1 MTEHR
6 RRILQMLSE
15 CKINADEA
23 ERLISAL
30 EREPAAS
37 PQNGAAAAP
46 ARAAKYLRVV
56 VDTDSDEE
64 RAAGGPTKV
73 NIRVPMQ
80 LLRAGV
86 RLSALIPPHARDE
99 VNAKLRQQGLAFD
112 INQLKPENLEDL
124 IEQLNDLTI
133 DVDQERTKV
142 RVFCE

>member
-1 MTEHR
+1 MSEHR

-15 CKINADEA
+15 CKITAEEA
-23 ERLISAL
+23 ERLIAAL
-30 EREPAAS
+30 EREPAPAR
-37 PQNGAAAAP
+37 GGAP
-46 ARAAKYLRVV
+46 ANPVRNARYLRVM
-56 VDTDSDEE
+56 VDTDTEE
-64 RAAGGPTKV
+64 DRTHGGPTKV

-86 RLSALIPPHARDE
+86 RLSALIPPTARDE
-99 VNAKLRQQGLAFD
+99 VNAKLRQQGLSFD

-124 IEQLNDLTI
+124 IEQLGDLAI

>member
-15 CKINADEA
+15 CKINADQA

-30 EREPAAS
+30 EREPAAGPRATAS
-37 PQNGAAAAP
+37 PSP
-46 ARAAKYLRVV
+46 VRAAKYLRVM
-56 VDTDSDEE
+56 VDTDED
-64 RAAGGPTKV
+64 RDGPTKV

-99 VNAKLRQQGLAFD
+99 VNAKLREQGLGFD

-124 IEQLNDLTI
+124 IEQLGDLAI